1 MKIKYI
7 ASISSFTQRYKTQ
20 TQSYSSVLMAY
31 SDWVMGVVVFLPYNS
46 LLCRLLFGVQI
57 SDLIAHHQFRGSRL
71 LDFKYRNTYD
81 SILSYGSEAVV
92 PDTAV
97 CVFTTFRQQSRMNLH
112 ALWERLEACL
122 SSLLQG
128 RVLTNFIDVS
138 PQNQHLVADS
148 SRAGGR
154 AVTAATL
161 CVNQALHPL
170 SRPTVD
176 KFSSWQLRLTF
187 WVGNY
192 QLVATVQLAVLFLKI
207 A

>member
-1 MKIKYI
+1 
-7 ASISSFTQRYKTQ
+7 
-20 TQSYSSVLMAY
+20 MAY
-31 SDWVMGVVVFLPYNS
+31 SDWVTGVVVFLPHNS

-57 SDLIAHHQFRGSRL
+57 SDLIAHHQFRGLSC
-71 LDFKYRNTYD
+71 LDFEYRNTYD
-81 SILSYGSEAVV
+81 SILSFISEAVV
-92 PDTAV
+92 FDTAV
-97 CVFTTFRQQSRMNLH
+97 CVFTTSRQQSRMDLH

-128 RVLTNFIDVS
+128 RDLTDFIDVS
-138 PQNQHLVADS
+138 PQNQHFVAYS
-148 SRAGGR
+148 SRARGR
-154 AVTAATL
+154 AVTAATP
-161 CVNQALHPL
+161 CVNQALHRR

-192 QLVATVQLAVLFLKI
+192 QLLSTVLLAVLFLKI